1 MDYRDC
7 IIKDIAARECKRI
20 SQITILALQKM
31 TDGMQSGEDSPL
43 QNIWEEICVQVQS
56 EESVMWWAYKDV
68 VEGIIQCEVDLLD
81 TPTKKAI
88 WLQTEGYENWDE
100 EDDDE
105 SVPWLAED
113 IVKYILYAFV
123 LSTAEDWHN
132 DRIERYLDR

>member
-1 MDYRDC
+1 MKSIC
-7 IIKDIAARECKRI
+7 STLPPKR
-20 SQITILALQKM
+20 
-31 TDGMQSGEDSPL
+31 QSGFRPR
-43 QNIWEEICVQVQS
+43 
-56 EESVMWWAYKDV
+56 
-68 VEGIIQCEVDLLD
+68 
-81 TPTKKAI
+81 
-88 WLQTEGYENWDE
+88 GYENWDE